1 MARHTAAGDT
11 AGQCGF
17 TLIEL
22 IVVLTIIGLLLSI
35 AVPRYF
41 HSLDQSRETVLKQDL
56 AVLRDSIDKFA
67 ADKGHFPKE
76 LGELVTEKY
85 VRALPVDPYTKKSDS
100 WVVVLSDVAEDP
112 GVKDVHSGA
121 QGIAADGTAYAT
133 W

>member
-11 AGQCGF
+11 AGQRGF

-56 AVLRDSIDKFA
+56 SVLRDSIDKFA

-76 LGELVTEKY
+76 LADLVTEKY
-85 VRALPVDPYTKKSDS
+85 VRALPVDPYTKKADT